1 MRVRALRWVPVLV
14 RALVLAREWGPVL
27 ERVLE
32 RVLVPVPVPVPVW
45 TPRVTA
51 QTLRALEQ
59 AL

>member
-1 MRVRALRWVPVLV
+1 MWVRVRALRWVPVLV

-27 ERVLE
+27 ERVLA
-32 RVLVPVPVPVPVW
+32 RVPVPVPVW